1 MIKLLRHL
9 KARFGQKRTA
19 PPPASAPIA
28 EPASQ
33 GQLVSRVQQN
43 LAWLPV
49 YQEPEPLNSPPPA
62 CPPLG
67 RENESLL
74 IRYRAYIAQVE
85 QADRTTLDEACCQTG
100 RQLAQELLDTA
111 ITMAS
116 WKADS
121 SPNMYWLIQSA
132 AIASMF
138 ADGVQSEAFQR
149 YREHLQHYRKGRLS
163 AGQVSAFD
171 IYVGWHTPKPVRAF
185 LPHPSSETRSP
196 SEPSPTPEDIDE
208 LLSYLPRLY
217 PDGVA
222 IKTYV
227 LKENTYWPEYF
238 KVVGDFYRAS
248 GKGCWTDFDYIN
260 HGAGDMLE
268 NDAYIAQANLADIQ
282 TMLTYCNRG
291 ERFCDGHHGGMIEK
305 GYMLKILR
313 RLNVLRGACT
323 AH

>member
-149 YREHLQHYRKGRLS
+149 YR
-163 AGQVSAFD
+163 
-171 IYVGWHTPKPVRAF
+171 
-185 LPHPSSETRSP
+185 
-196 SEPSPTPEDIDE
+196 
-208 LLSYLPRLY
+208 
-217 PDGVA
+217 
-222 IKTYV
+222 
-227 LKENTYWPEYF
+227 
-238 KVVGDFYRAS
+238 
-248 GKGCWTDFDYIN
+248 
-260 HGAGDMLE
+260 
-268 NDAYIAQANLADIQ
+268 
-282 TMLTYCNRG
+282 
-291 ERFCDGHHGGMIEK
+291 
-305 GYMLKILR
+305 
-313 RLNVLRGACT
+313 
-323 AH
+323 